1 MDNTYYEVTK
11 ILISVLVKIKITL
24 YYTALQM

>member
-1 MDNTYYEVTK
+1 MTK
-11 ILISVLVKIKITL
+11 ILISVLVKSKVTL